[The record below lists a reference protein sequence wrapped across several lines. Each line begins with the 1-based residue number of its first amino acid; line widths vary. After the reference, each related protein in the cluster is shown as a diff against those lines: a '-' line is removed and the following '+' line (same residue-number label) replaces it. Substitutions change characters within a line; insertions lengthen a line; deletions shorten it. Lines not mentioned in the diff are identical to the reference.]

1 MKKLYFFFAM
11 LFSLFFGGSH
21 ALALDLPTGI
31 LSLGDV
37 ATTLETGKWYY
48 LYNQG
53 TGKYIQES
61 ANGALNQV
69 GSPSGRDVSAGAG
82 YLVTLEEATDGKYFL
97 KTGLG
102 NYYKSPASSA
112 RGTGASATNSWAMSI
127 NPIEG
132 HEGHFTLQGTT
143 YNMIAPSDG
152 SDIKGGT
159 NKTAGSIGDWVFYN
173 VTTSGADELTGR
185 DLYTYQMSRMGLI
198 RLHNKRTASA
208 YLTSNA
214 NGSAVGASKVATGLS
229 QIWILEKSGNGY
241 TLRSAN
247 TGQYLQSS
255 FDAPSGSATT
265 LYIQFSPN
273 NTGKMAYINISS
285 DSEFSGQTCMN
296 LGNNGTTVTKWSY
309 KNDAGSDWAIE
320 LVEDVTE
327 DEVCAHM
334 NEEKGYV
341 PALTDGKY
349 YRIICTLYNRYMT
362 EADGNVQSI
371 ALNKDNYSQYWKL
384 VKNGTGWAFQNVVS
398 QRYVQIQTATSNVYR
413 TGTAK
418 ATLYPRRTNDKWE
431 YKWVIPNGNGGTNG
445 MHTASSQGYNVVL
458 WSTTADASEWAF
470 QEVELTDEEIEAA
483 RGSLQEYEELV
494 KNLATY
500 QAHLDYKNIK

>member
-1 MKKLYFFFAM
+1 MKKFYFFFAM

-61 ANGALNQV
+61 ASGALNQV

-208 YLTSNA
+208 YLTS
-214 NGSAVGASKVATGLS
+214 K
-229 QIWILEKSGNGY
+229 
-241 TLRSAN
+241 
-247 TGQYLQSS
+247 
-255 FDAPSGSATT
+255 
-265 LYIQFSPN
+265 
-273 NTGKMAYINISS
+273 
-285 DSEFSGQTCMN
+285 C
-296 LGNNGTTVTKWSY
+296 
-309 KNDAGSDWAIE
+309 
-320 LVEDVTE
+320 
-327 DEVCAHM
+327 
-334 NEEKGYV
+334 
-341 PALTDGKY
+341 
-349 YRIICTLYNRYMT
+349 
-362 EADGNVQSI
+362 
-371 ALNKDNYSQYWKL
+371 
-384 VKNGTGWAFQNVVS
+384 
-398 QRYVQIQTATSNVYR
+398 
-413 TGTAK
+413 
-418 ATLYPRRTNDKWE
+418 
-431 YKWVIPNGNGGTNG
+431 
-445 MHTASSQGYNVVL
+445 
-458 WSTTADASEWAF
+458 
-470 QEVELTDEEIEAA
+470 
-483 RGSLQEYEELV
+483 RGSQQGCNGAEPNLDSGEER
-494 KNLATY
+494 
-500 QAHLDYKNIK
+500 